1 MRFDIVLAPEA
12 ARQLR
17 SLRSHIRAEIRDA
30 IERHLRHEPEKLN
43 RSRIKRLRGLA
54 RPQYR
59 LRVGEVRVFHDVRED
74 RVEVLAIIDKAQ
86 AAEWLEEE
94 GQGSEE
100 GAGE

>member
-1 MRFDIVLAPEA
+1 MGPVCLWAPGGNP
-12 ARQLR
+12 
-17 SLRSHIRAEIRDA
+17 A
-30 IERHLRHEPEKLN
+30 I
-43 RSRIKRLRGLA
+43 LA
-54 RPQYR
+54 RPQHR
-59 LRVGEVRVFHDVRED
+59 LRVGELRVFYDVRED